1 MRLEVEDNGIGIDPA
16 ALTARRSLGLLGM
29 RERAPHFGGTVR
41 FEAAAPR
48 GTVVVV
54 EVPLHEVPA

>member
-1 MRLEVEDNGIGIDPA
+1 M
-16 ALTARRSLGLLGM
+16 TARRSLGLLGM
-29 RERAPHFGGTVR
+29 RERALHCGGTVR